1 MAAEKKRAAAAPAA
15 GKESGESPT
24 FEEAIERLETI
35 VDELESG
42 SLSLEES
49 IARYE
54 EGMRLSKHLTR
65 TLDAAEKRIERLTG
79 GEDGDDGAPRTEPI
93 ELDLKSPENASEGKL
108 PF

>member
-1 MAAEKKRAAAAPAA
+1 MPAEKKRAAGTPAP
-15 GKESGESPT
+15 GREDGESPT

-79 GEDGDDGAPRTEPI
+79 GEGDEGAPRTEPI
-93 ELDLKSPENASEGKL
+93 ELDLKSPENSSEGKL